1 MSYILKDVVDKHNK
15 ITKVYFTNTF
25 NVFLITLQ
33 NVIYRYE
40 DYFFFI

>member
-15 ITKVYFTNTF
+15 ITKVYFTF